1 MGKYISDGSLNIFVQ
16 LEKSPEHGKRVFKT
30 FPRNCDDF
38 YFILF
43 LLELN
48 RKGRGYQRQGAH
60 GKGVIY
66 KDTHWRQNDKN
77 ARTESGEVGGG
88 GIEGTVE

>member
-1 MGKYISDGSLNIFVQ
+1 MGKYISDGSSNIFVQ
-16 LEKSPEHGKRVFKT
+16 LEKSPEHGKQVFKT

-60 GKGVIY
+60 GKGIIY
-66 KDTHWRQNDKN
+66 KKTHWRQNDKN
-77 ARTESGEVGGG
+77 ERTVGVGGG
-88 GIEGTVE
+88 GVKVE